1 MSLREIFN
9 TLLTVSLVALTQG
22 CETDATELMP
32 DSGSRVAVMTCLA
45 ETGRE
50 ITVHLTAS
58 VPYSDTA
65 VYSTVGA
72 ADVTLAVNGNIRQSL
87 HLDEGQTSVT
97 FTALAVKAGDELT
110 VEANAPQLNA
120 KLSGHT
126 RMESPTAIEGMDT
139 LTLRDGTTLRI
150 TTFLTDD
157 KATTDYYQ
165 IEVRSRAYRGGAA
178 KDSVLKCDYLSSAFT
193 DAGGAFG
200 TQSSLIGLFEDTRL
214 IRLANGR
221 SPMTLTTAW
230 DGLTAALRG
239 TPDSA
244 TVAVRLYHHTEDY
257 YTFLQTAAQA
267 QRYVFLPVFSTGR
280 VFSNV
285 SGGYGI
291 VSGMAYDEVE
301 MRVSKKWTPN
311 GIVSSSRDGQ

>member
-1 MSLREIFN
+1 MALREIFH
-9 TLLTVSLVALTQG
+9 TLLTASLMALAQG
-22 CETDATELMP
+22 CETDATGLMP

-45 ETGRE
+45 ETGRD

-65 VYSTVGA
+65 VYSTVGE
-72 ADVTLAVNGNIRQSL
+72 ADVTLSVNGNIRRSL
-87 HLDEGQTSVT
+87 HMDAGQTSVT
-97 FTALAVKAGDELT
+97 FTAPTVKAGDELK
-110 VEANAPQLNA
+110 VEANMPQMNA
-120 KLSGHT
+120 KLSGST
-126 RMESPTAIEGMDT
+126 RMMAPTAIESVDT
-139 LTLRDGTTLRI
+139 LTLRDGATLRM

-157 KATTDYYQ
+157 NATADYYQ
-165 IEVRSRAYRGGAA
+165 LEVRSRAYRGGVA
-178 KDSVLKCDYLSSAFT
+178 KDSVLECEYLSGAFS

-200 TQSSLIGLFEDTRL
+200 TRSLLIGLFDDTRL
-214 IRLANGR
+214 IRLANGE

-239 TPDSA
+239 ATDSA
-244 TVAVRLYHHTEDY
+244 TVAVRLYRHTEDY
-257 YTFLQTAAQA
+257 YTFLQTAAQT
-267 QRYVFLPVFSTGR
+267 QQYVFLPVFSAGR

-301 MRVSKKWTPN
+301 MRIGKKWTPN
-311 GIVSSSRDGQ
+311 GIVSSAHDGQ